1 LVKTFG
7 LNKEQMKLDIL
18 VLAAH
23 PDDAELGC
31 SGTIAAHIE
40 RGHAVGIVDLTA
52 GEMGTRGTP
61 EIRLQEAEDAA
72 RILGLAAREN
82 MGFKDIYFKDDEAHQ
97 LELIKIIRKYQPDI
111 VLANAVSDRH
121 PDHGKGSSLAT
132 NACFMSGLRRIET
145 TLDGVAQEAWRP
157 KFVYHYIQNNY
168 IKPDFIFD
176 ISEYWD
182 IKVESIKAYKS
193 QFYDPNSEEPASF
206 ISSPEFLPFIE
217 SRAREFGHRIMAT
230 YGEGFTVERFIGV
243 DDLFDL
249 K

>member
-1 LVKTFG
+1 M
-7 LNKEQMKLDIL
+7 NKLDIL
-18 VLAAH
+18 VIAAH

-31 SGTIAAHIE
+31 SGTIAAHIAK
-40 RGHAVGIVDLTA
+40 GYKVGIVDLTQ

-61 EIRLQEAEDAA
+61 ELRLQEADEAA

-82 MGFKDIYFKDDEAHQ
+82 LGFKDIYFQDDEAHQ

-121 PDHGKGSSLAT
+121 PDHGKGASLAT
-132 NACFMSGLRRIET
+132 HACFMSGLRKIET
-145 TLDGVAQEAWRP
+145 QLNGENQTPWRP

-168 IKPDFIFD
+168 IEPDFIFD
-176 ISEYWD
+176 ISDYWD
-182 IKVESIKAYKS
+182 TKIESIMAFRS
-193 QFYDPNSEEPASF
+193 QFYDPASQEPSSF

-217 SRAREFGHRIMAT
+217 SRAREFGHRIMT
-230 YGEGFTVERFIGV
+230 KYGEGFTVERYLGV
-243 DDLFDL
+243 KNLFDL